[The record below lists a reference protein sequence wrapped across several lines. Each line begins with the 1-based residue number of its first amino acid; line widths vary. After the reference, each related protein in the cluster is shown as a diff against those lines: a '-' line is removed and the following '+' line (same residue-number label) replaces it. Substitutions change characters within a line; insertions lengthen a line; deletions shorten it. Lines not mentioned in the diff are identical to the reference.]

1 MPFAETEVKA
11 IENLFP
17 EKQIFS
23 RADATKT
30 RVTTLS
36 GEFDV
41 VHFACHGEFNDMQP
55 MQSGLLLAKEG
66 EDDGVLRVPDVF
78 GLNLQKAN
86 LVTLSACETALTK
99 VRGGEDWAGMSL
111 GFIYAGTPSIL
122 ATLWGVDDKST
133 AILMKN
139 FYTNWLTKGMSK
151 PAALR
156 QAQLDLKAIP
166 EYNHPYYWA
175 AFEIIGDWR

>member
-1 MPFAETEVKA
+1 
-11 IENLFP
+11 
-17 EKQIFS
+17 
-23 RADATKT
+23 
-30 RVTTLS
+30 
-36 GEFDV
+36 
-41 VHFACHGEFNDMQP
+41 MQP
-55 MQSGLLLAKEG
+55 LQSGLLLAKEG

-99 VRGGEDWAGMSL
+99 VRGGEDWAGMSR

-122 ATLWGVDDKST
+122 ATLWSVDDKST
-133 AILMKN
+133 AILLKN

-156 QAQLDLKAIP
+156 QAQLALKSIP
-166 EYNHPYYWA
+166 EYSHPFYWA
-175 AFEIIGDWR
+175 PFVMIGDWK